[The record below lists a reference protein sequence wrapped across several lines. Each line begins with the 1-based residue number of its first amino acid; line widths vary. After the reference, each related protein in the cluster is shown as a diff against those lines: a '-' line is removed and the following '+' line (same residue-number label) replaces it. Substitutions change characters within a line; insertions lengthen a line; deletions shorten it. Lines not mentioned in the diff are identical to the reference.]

1 MLATMP
7 TSEGVRMTA
16 ETAGHG
22 VRRMCIAFDLERYS
36 TGSDAAQIEKQ
47 RAMMTMVRDACER
60 GALERAH
67 WLKQEQGDGELAVLP
82 PGVDEAHVI
91 TALWREFREGLHRY
105 NRHANAGA
113 RLRMRVAVHEGMTY
127 IGENGFA
134 GTAINTVCRL
144 RDCHEAKDALSGTD
158 GDLVLIAS
166 DRIYQDVI
174 CGHDA
179 LDLPASG
186 FVETPV
192 DIPDKG
198 FRATAFVFSGVAARP
213 GAPADAAPGPG
224 APRGGHGAPA
234 EGAPG
239 GQATGGSIV
248 ISGNPTMRDAVTG
261 VVHHHYGADGER

>member
-1 MLATMP
+1 
-7 TSEGVRMTA
+7 MTA
-16 ETAGHG
+16 DAAGHG

-36 TGSDAAQIEKQ
+36 AGSDAAQIEKQ
-47 RAMMTMVRDACER
+47 RAMMAMVREACER
-60 GALERAH
+60 GALQRAH

-105 NRHANAGA
+105 NRYANAGA

-186 FVETPV
+186 FVETLV

-198 FRATAFVFSGVAARP
+198 FRATAFIFGGVAARRGGPADAVPAP
-213 GAPADAAPGPG
+213 GAPASDSGAQDELVQRDE
-224 APRGGHGAPA
+224 APR
-234 EGAPG
+234 
-239 GQATGGSIV
+239 GSIV
-248 ISGNPTMRDAVTG
+248 INGANAKMRDVVQG
-261 VVHHHYGADGER
+261 VVHHHYEADVER

>member
-1 MLATMP
+1 
-7 TSEGVRMTA
+7 MTA
-16 ETAGHG
+16 EVAGHG
-22 VRRMCIAFDLERYS
+22 VRRMCLAFDLERYS
-36 TGSDAAQIEKQ
+36 AGSDVDQIEKQ
-47 RAMMTMVRDACER
+47 RAMMAMVREACER

-82 PGVDEAHVI
+82 PGIDEAQVI

-174 CGHDA
+174 RGHDA
-179 LDLPASG
+179 LDLPASA
-186 FVETPV
+186 FVETLI

-198 FRATAFVFSGVAARP
+198 FRATAYIFSGLSAGP
-213 GAPADAAPGPG
+213 GSPADAAPVADSPRRERD
-224 APRGGHGAPA
+224 APEERAQSEEA
-234 EGAPG
+234 A
-239 GQATGGSIV
+239 AGSIV
-248 ISGNPTMRDAVTG
+248 ISGANPKMRDVVTG
-261 VVHHHYGADGER
+261 VVHHHYEGRR

>member
-1 MLATMP
+1 
-7 TSEGVRMTA
+7 MTP
-16 ETAGHG
+16 ESAGHG
-22 VRRMCIAFDLERYS
+22 ARRMCLAFDLERYS
-36 TGSDAAQIEKQ
+36 AGSDADQIEKQ
-47 RAMMTMVRDACER
+47 RAMMGMVGEACER

-82 PGVDEAHVI
+82 PGIDEAHVI

-144 RDCHEAKDALSGTD
+144 RDCHEAKDALRGTD

-174 CGHDA
+174 CGYDA
-179 LDLPASG
+179 LDLPPSA
-186 FVETPV
+186 FVETAV
-192 DIPDKG
+192 SMPDKG
-198 FRATAFVFSGVAARP
+198 FQATAYVFSGVGQLAPDAAAAPDAPRRDG
-213 GAPADAAPGPG
+213 GAPADRADRAETESAGPAA
-224 APRGGHGAPA
+224 
-234 EGAPG
+234 
-239 GQATGGSIV
+239 GSIV
-248 ISGNPTMRDAVTG
+248 ISGANPTMRDVVRG
-261 VVHHHYGADGER
+261 VVHHHYGDRQ

>member
-1 MLATMP
+1 
-7 TSEGVRMTA
+7 
-16 ETAGHG
+16 
-22 VRRMCIAFDLERYS
+22 MCLAFDLERYS
-36 TGSDAAQIEKQ
+36 AGSDADQVEKQ
-47 RAMMTMVRDACER
+47 RAMMALVRDACER

-82 PGVDEAHVI
+82 PGIDEAHMI

-144 RDCHEAKDALSGTD
+144 RDCHEAKDALSAAD
-158 GDLVLIAS
+158 GDLVLITS

-174 CGHDA
+174 RGHDA
-179 LDLPASG
+179 LDLPASA
-186 FVETPV
+186 FVETPI

-198 FRATAFVFSGVAARP
+198 FQAVAYVFSGLPARP
-213 GAPADAAPGPG
+213 PSTSATPSPEAPGPD
-224 APRGGHGAPA
+224 RGTPAEREQGGKAPA
-234 EGAPG
+234 
-239 GQATGGSIV
+239 GSIV
-248 ISGNPTMRDAVTG
+248 ISGANPKMRDVVTG
-261 VVHHHYGADGER
+261 TVHHHYGDPR

>member
-1 MLATMP
+1 
-7 TSEGVRMTA
+7 MTA
-16 ETAGHG
+16 EAAGHG
-22 VRRMCIAFDLERYS
+22 VRRMCLAFDLERYS
-36 TGSDAAQIEKQ
+36 AGSDTDQIEKQ
-47 RAMMTMVRDACER
+47 RAMMAMVRDACER

-82 PGVDEAHVI
+82 PGIDEAHVI

-174 CGHDA
+174 HGHDA
-179 LDLPASG
+179 LDLPPSA

-192 DIPDKG
+192 DMPDKG
-198 FRATAFVFSGVAARP
+198 FRAVAYIFSGVTAP
-213 GAPADAAPGPG
+213 GPPADAVPAPGELHRDRG
-224 APRGGHGAPA
+224 AADERAQGDKV
-234 EGAPG
+234 
-239 GQATGGSIV
+239 TGGSIV
-248 ISGNPTMRDAVTG
+248 INSPNPTMRDVVTG
-261 VVHHHYGADGER
+261 TVHHHYEDRR

>member
-1 MLATMP
+1 MP
-7 TSEGVRMTA
+7 TSEGAAMT
-16 ETAGHG
+16 EPAGHG
-22 VRRMCIAFDLERYS
+22 VRRMCLAFDLERYS
-36 TGSDAAQIEKQ
+36 AGSDAEQIEKQ
-47 RAMMTMVRDACER
+47 RAMMGMVREACDR

-82 PGVDEAHVI
+82 PGIDETHVI

-113 RLRMRVAVHEGMTY
+113 RLRMRVAVHEGIVY

-174 CGHDA
+174 RGHDGSE
-179 LDLPASG
+179 LPASA
-186 FVETPV
+186 FAETAI

-198 FRATAFVFSGVAARP
+198 FQTTAYVFSGVPARP
-213 GAPADAAPGPG
+213 GTPPSAPAPG
-224 APRGGHGAPA
+224 APVSDSTAADAQSGSAGTAD
-234 EGAPG
+234 
-239 GQATGGSIV
+239 GSII
-248 ISGNPTMRDAVTG
+248 ISGANPTMRDVVKG
-261 VVHHHYGADGER
+261 IVHHHYEDQR

>member
-1 MLATMP
+1 
-7 TSEGVRMTA
+7 MTA
-16 ETAGHG
+16 EAAGHG
-22 VRRMCIAFDLERYS
+22 VRRMCLAFDLERYS
-36 TGSDAAQIEKQ
+36 AGNDTDQIEKQ
-47 RAMMTMVRDACER
+47 RAVMAMVRDACER

-82 PGVDEAHVI
+82 PGIDEAHVI
-91 TALWREFREGLHRY
+91 VALWREFREGLHRY

-174 CGHDA
+174 RGHDA
-179 LDLPASG
+179 LDLPAAA
-186 FVETPV
+186 FVETPI

-198 FRATAFVFSGVAARP
+198 FRAVAYIFSGVAAP
-213 GAPADAAPGPG
+213 GSPANATPT
-224 APRGGHGAPA
+224 
-234 EGAPG
+234 PG
-239 GQATGGSIV
+239 GPRHARGAREERVQGDKEAGGSIV
-248 ISGNPTMRDAVTG
+248 INGTQTIRDVVTG
-261 VVHHHYGADGER
+261 TVHHHYEDRR